1 MRTIRRIPAIIL
13 LSLSLAE
20 VSSGLSVS
28 SSSLG
33 MSNPLLQVEHPLIYR
48 PMSLASPGAPPYV
61 PSDIRIAYDF
71 TPLYAHS
78 INGSSTR
85 IAIIDAYGDSKLS
98 SDLSSFDSL
107 TGLTPGRL
115 NTYYPDGTPT
125 QKNSGWALETALDV
139 EWAHA
144 IAPGAIIDLVISPDS
159 GLGHMFDAMSYVANN
174 LTNETVLSMSFG
186 LSESQYP
193 TTGGATIAQMH
204 QLFVTMT
211 SHGTTPFASS
221 GDNGAS
227 SCCDVSYPASDP
239 LVVAVGG
246 TTLNL
251 NSSAGY
257 VSETAWSGSGAGS
270 STIFAKPTW
279 QQNLPGTMRELTD
292 VSYNADPNTGVLVV
306 QNGLQYEVG
315 GTSASS
321 PQIAALIAL
330 ASEVSGVRYGSIGS
344 KLYSLTS
351 YNDITNGS
359 NGLFS
364 ANSGWDYPTGLG
376 TPDASQLIGTLTGLT
391 VPIQSN
397 SLFQGLNFA
406 TTGNIQVNRFSSTLS
421 GTATVEAINA
431 TTGQLVY
438 EKNYTFSSVRTEN
451 MSMIETA
458 HFLLRIPVDPY
469 PLSADIRLTVQ
480 GTATTVQVEV
490 TRAANISGGGTVN
503 IEDVGFVLAEYNMVQ
518 GTAGYDP
525 RADLAAAG
533 IVNVTD
539 LSIVDLYFNSPV
551 FY

>member
-1 MRTIRRIPAIIL
+1 
-13 LSLSLAE
+13 
-20 VSSGLSVS
+20 
-28 SSSLG
+28 
-33 MSNPLLQVEHPLIYR
+33 
-48 PMSLASPGAPPYV
+48 MSLASPGVPHYV
-61 PSDIRIAYDF
+61 PSDIRIAYDL

-227 SCCDVSYPASDP
+227 SCC
-239 LVVAVGG
+239 
-246 TTLNL
+246 
-251 NSSAGY
+251 
-257 VSETAWSGSGAGS
+257 
-270 STIFAKPTW
+270 
-279 QQNLPGTMRELTD
+279 D

-490 TRAANISGGGTVN
+490 TRAANISGGGTVI

>member
-115 NTYYPDGTPT
+115 NTYYP
-125 QKNSGWALETALDV
+125 
-139 EWAHA
+139 
-144 IAPGAIIDLVISPDS
+144 
-159 GLGHMFDAMSYVANN
+159 
-174 LTNETVLSMSFG
+174 
-186 LSESQYP
+186 
-193 TTGGATIAQMH
+193 
-204 QLFVTMT
+204 
-211 SHGTTPFASS
+211 
-221 GDNGAS
+221 
-227 SCCDVSYPASDP
+227 
-239 LVVAVGG
+239 
-246 TTLNL
+246 
-251 NSSAGY
+251 AGY

-344 KLYSLTS
+344 KLYIMTY
-351 YNDITNGS
+351 YNDITDG
-359 NGLFS
+359 
-364 ANSGWDYPTGLG
+364 
-376 TPDASQLIGTLTGLT
+376 
-391 VPIQSN
+391 
-397 SLFQGLNFA
+397 
-406 TTGNIQVNRFSSTLS
+406 
-421 GTATVEAINA
+421 
-431 TTGQLVY
+431 
-438 EKNYTFSSVRTEN
+438 
-451 MSMIETA
+451 
-458 HFLLRIPVDPY
+458 
-469 PLSADIRLTVQ
+469 
-480 GTATTVQVEV
+480 
-490 TRAANISGGGTVN
+490 
-503 IEDVGFVLAEYNMVQ
+503 
-518 GTAGYDP
+518 
-525 RADLAAAG
+525 
-533 IVNVTD
+533 
-539 LSIVDLYFNSPV
+539 
-551 FY
+551 